1 MQFTMKVDDSLFEHY
16 VKAVGIPGC
25 YARMR
30 KILED
35 MKDLNPND
43 RYLVIEGDIRRDI
56 EAVFQTT
63 IDTPT
68 KLARL
73 IRNMSTVKIH
83 GVEHTFTEDEMARI
97 AMQASFHGRTTEQ
110 FMKEMITE
118 IAGMMLE
125 KV

>member
-1 MQFTMKVDDSLFEHY
+1 MQFQMKVDDALFEHY
-16 VKAVGIPGC
+16 VKLVGIPGC

-56 EAVFQTT
+56 ESVFQTT
-63 IDTPT
+63 IDSPA
-68 KLARL
+68 KLAKL

-110 FMKEMITE
+110 FMKGMIAE